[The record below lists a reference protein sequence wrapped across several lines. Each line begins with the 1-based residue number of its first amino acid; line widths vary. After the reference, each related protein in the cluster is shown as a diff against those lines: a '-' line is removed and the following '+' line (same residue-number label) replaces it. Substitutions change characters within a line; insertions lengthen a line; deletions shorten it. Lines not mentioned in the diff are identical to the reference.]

1 MNMMF
6 SSSYRCIFALLT
18 LALCSICIS
27 PAQAESPFK
36 NPLGNPYIQD
46 VIEASVESE
55 KLEDA
60 LKQIR
65 DIKEIGPNKKLSIS
79 PFHFRKQE
87 DSDQKQEGGVL
98 CMQCHLNLPHQENE
112 NLRTFLNMHTQF
124 VDCLSCHYKDNDK
137 SIHYAWFDEK
147 LHLISSKK
155 GGLEIS
161 SDKVGDETEENQS
174 LIPESKAKIHPV
186 YRENIV
192 TLSLDDEFSKLLEQ
206 LWKSSNEEQKAGLKL
221 RLHTP
226 IKEKGLKCTDCH
238 QDKQSQLDLEAL
250 GANSKQAFGI
260 ENNVIAK
267 FLEKANK
274 DDKRIRLQGLLE

>member
-1 MNMMF
+1 MNMVF

-18 LALCSICIS
+18 FFLCSICIC
-27 PAQAESPFK
+27 PAQAESRFK

-46 VIEASVESE
+46 VIEATSESE

-60 LKQIR
+60 IKQIR
-65 DIKEIGPNKKLSIS
+65 EIKEVGSNKKLSIS

-87 DSDQKQEGGVL
+87 DSDQKQESGVL

-112 NLRTFLNMHTQF
+112 KLRTFLNMHTQF
-124 VDCLSCHYKDNDK
+124 VDCLSCHYKNNDK
-137 SIHYAWFDEK
+137 AIHYAWFDEK
-147 LHLISSKK
+147 LHLIPSKK

-161 SDKVGDETEENQS
+161 SDKVDGEAEKSQS
-174 LIPESKAKIHPV
+174 LIPEGKAKIHPV
-186 YRENIV
+186 YRDNIV

-206 LWKSSNEEQKAGLKL
+206 QWGFSSEEEKARLKL

-226 IKEKGLKCTDCH
+226 IKEKGSKCTGCH
-238 QDKQSQLDLEAL
+238 QDQQSQLDLEAL
-250 GANSKQAFGI
+250 GANSKQVFSI
-260 ENNVIAK
+260 ENNIIAK

-274 DDKRIRLQGLLE
+274 DEKRIRLQGLLE

>member
-1 MNMMF
+1 MNMIF
-6 SSSYRCIFALLT
+6 SSSYRCVSASLT
-18 LALCSICIS
+18 FFLCSIFIS
-27 PAQAESPFK
+27 SAQAEDLFK

-55 KLEDA
+55 KLDDA

-65 DIKEIGPNKKLSIS
+65 DIKEIRPNKKLSIS
-79 PFHFRKQE
+79 PFHFREKE
-87 DSDQKQEGGVL
+87 DSDQKQESGVL

-112 NLRTFLNMHTQF
+112 KLRTFLNMHTQF

-147 LHLISSKK
+147 LHLIPNKK
-155 GGLEIS
+155 SALETS
-161 SDKVGDETEENQS
+161 NYEVDDEVEENQS
-174 LIPESKAKIHPV
+174 LIPEGKAKIHPV
-186 YRENIV
+186 YRNNIV

-206 LWKSSNEEQKAGLKL
+206 QWESSNEEERARLKL
-221 RLHTP
+221 RLHAP
-226 IKEKGLKCTDCH
+226 IKEKGLKCTSCH
-238 QDKQSQLDLEAL
+238 QDQQNQLDLEAL
-250 GANSKQAFGI
+250 GANSKQVFRI

>member
-27 PAQAESPFK
+27 PVQAESPFK

-55 KLEDA
+55 QLEDA

-65 DIKEIGPNKKLSIS
+65 DIKEIVPNKELSIS

-112 NLRTFLNMHTQF
+112 TLRSFLNMHTQF

-137 SIHYAWFDEK
+137 SINYAWFDEK
-147 LHLISSKK
+147 LHLIPSQK

-161 SDKVGDETEENQS
+161 NDKVGDDAEENQS

-192 TLSLDDEFSKLLEQ
+192 TLSLEDEFSKQ
-206 LWKSSNEEQKAGLKL
+206 LKQQWELSNEEEKARLKL
-221 RLHTP
+221 RIHTP